1 MMQELINE
9 LADSALSRWM
19 LDSFWAWPMLEILHF
34 IGLSILLGSL
44 LLFDLRL
51 TGLFRSIP
59 LTATRALLPW
69 AIGGFAIN
77 LLSGVLFFVGDPA
90 RYSINVGFQL
100 KMLLII
106 VAGLNAAWFMRRFGG
121 TLQNVQP
128 GSHAPPG
135 ARLLAVIS
143 LVCWCAVLLLGRLI
157 PYVGTG

>member
-77 LLSGVLFFVGDPA
+77 LLSGVRRGTVLHP
-90 RYSINVGFQL
+90 R
-100 KMLLII
+100 
-106 VAGLNAAWFMRRFGG
+106 AGRSAFALDRGKRCS
-121 TLQNVQP
+121 T
-128 GSHAPPG
+128 
-135 ARLLAVIS
+135 
-143 LVCWCAVLLLGRLI
+143 
-157 PYVGTG
+157 